1 MRSDFEEVFV
11 IPVELSRIVIRETS
25 DQQYIYLQE
34 KDGDRS
40 FPIIIGIFEALEI
53 NRKISEITSIRPMTH
68 DLIRNILE
76 AVDAELSKIVI
87 TDLRKGTFYAN
98 LYLVQNGK
106 ELRVD
111 SRPSDAIALASAL
124 KAPIFVEEKVMDQ
137 VVKPEGQEDDDIL

>member
-1 MRSDFEEVFV
+1 
-11 IPVELSRIVIRETS
+11 
-25 DQQYIYLQE
+25 
-34 KDGDRS
+34 
-40 FPIIIGIFEALEI
+40 
-53 NRKISEITSIRPMTH
+53 MTH

-76 AVDAELSKIVI
+76 AVGAELTKIVI

-98 LYLVQNGK
+98 LYLVQNGT

-137 VVKPEGQEDDDIL
+137 VVKPEGQEDEDDIL